1 MQITANSIVGEIVR
15 ANFQAAQI
23 FENSNID
30 FCCGGNISIN
40 EACKRSGADATV
52 LLSELETVLQHEDY
66 DSKYFESLPL
76 DLLSNYIVERHHS
89 YVSEKA
95 PFIQQKLQKLCD
107 VHGAN
112 HPELFEVKALFDET
126 AGNLAMHMKKEE
138 LILFPYIARMV
149 NFKSNGTGEASGF
162 GNVLQ
167 PISVMME
174 EHQAEGDRFVKIAKI
189 TNQYTT
195 PADGCS
201 TYEVTYRSI
210 EEFEKDLHR
219 HIHLE
224 NNILFLKAIELEK
237 ELIDN

>member
-1 MQITANSIVGEIVR
+1 MQITGNSIVGEIVR

-40 EACKRSGADATV
+40 EACERSGADATV
-52 LLSELETVLQHEDY
+52 LLSELESVLQHEDY

-76 DLLSNYIVERHHS
+76 DLLSNYIVERHHK
-89 YVSEKA
+89 YVSEKS
-95 PFIQQKLQKLCD
+95 PFIQLKLRKLCD

-112 HPELFEVKALFDET
+112 HPELFEVKQLFDE
-126 AGNLAMHMKKEE
+126 AVGNLAQHMKKEE
-138 LILFPYIARMV
+138 LILFPYIGRMV
-149 NFKSNGTGEASGF
+149 NFRNNGTGAPAEF
-162 GNVLQ
+162 GHVLQ
-167 PISVMME
+167 PINVMMN
-174 EHQAEGDRFVKIAKI
+174 EHQAEGDRFMRISKI
-189 TNQYTT
+189 TAQYQT
-195 PADGCS
+195 PADGCN

-210 EEFEKDLHR
+210 EEFEKDLHL

-224 NNILFLKAIELEK
+224 NNILFPKAIELEK

>member
-1 MQITANSIVGEIVR
+1 MQITGHSIVGEIVR
-15 ANFQAAQI
+15 ANYQAAQI

-40 EACKRSGADATV
+40 EACKRSGTDEAV
-52 LLSELETVLQHEDY
+52 LISELESVLQTEDY

-76 DLLSNYIVERHHS
+76 DLLSNYIVERHHK
-89 YVSEKA
+89 YVAEKS
-95 PFIQQKLQKLCD
+95 PFIQLKLRKLCE

-112 HPELFEVKALFDET
+112 HLELFEVNKLFDE
-126 AGNLAMHMKKEE
+126 AVGNLTMHMKKEE
-138 LILFPYIARMV
+138 LILFPYIGRMV
-149 NFKSNGTGEASGF
+149 NFKDNGTGASSEF
-162 GNVLQ
+162 GHILQ
-167 PISVMME
+167 PISVMMD
-174 EHQAEGDRFVKIAKI
+174 EHQAEGDRFMKIAKI
-189 TNQYTT
+189 TGQYQT

-201 TYEVTYRSI
+201 TYEVTLRNL

-224 NNILFLKAIELEK
+224 NNILFPKAIELEK

>member
-1 MQITANSIVGEIVR
+1 MQITGNSIVGEIVR
-15 ANFQAAQI
+15 ANYQAAQI

-40 EACKRSGADATV
+40 EACKRSGTDATV
-52 LLSELETVLQHEDY
+52 LVSELEKVLQREDY
-66 DSKYFESLPL
+66 DSKYYESLPL
-76 DLLSNYIVERHHS
+76 DLLSNYIVERHHA

-112 HPELFEVKALFDET
+112 HPELFEVNELFDE
-126 AGNLAMHMKKEE
+126 AVGNLTQHMKKEE

-149 NFKSNGTGEASGF
+149 NFKNNGTGTPVEF
-162 GNVLQ
+162 GHILQ
-167 PISVMME
+167 PIHVMME

-189 TNQYTT
+189 TSQYTT

-210 EEFEKDLHR
+210 EEFERDLHR

-224 NNILFLKAIELEK
+224 NNVLFPKAIELEK